1 MCCRDTD
8 KSASASVIFLK
19 MLANESVV
27 STVMME
33 SLTVNVPVVA
43 FTPKPLLAIYVDPF
57 SSSAILPLSVPERLV
72 APTAASASR
81 VNFAP
86 FLKTTTSP
94 LLREV
99 VRVSTV
105 KLVAPLTAA
114 PLAVNQ
120 ST

>member
-1 MCCRDTD
+1 M
-8 KSASASVIFLK
+8 K

-27 STVMME
+27 TTEMME

-72 APTAASASR
+72 APTAALASR